1 MTQQHVHQQ
10 IPDYVLGLLPRKEQQ
25 HVDQHTLVCPDCCL
39 ALRHEQEWGQL
50 VHSTLAAAAQPPAN
64 LRQFMPP
71 APQKSGQV
79 PLWGF
84 SLNWQ
89 RQLAPLTL
97 VLFLLLGSLG
107 FYLSEQR
114 GLWQNPTPTALAI
127 TATLTDS
134 PTATITETRSEQ
146 ALNLRTTA
154 VPPITHNPP
163 EITATPAPNPTP
175 VAALNVKRET

>member
-1 MTQQHVHQQ
+1 MMTQQHVHQQ
-10 IPDYVLGLLPRKEQQ
+10 IPDYVLGLLPRQKQQ
-25 HVDQHTLVCPDCCL
+25 QVEQHTLACPACRV
-39 ALRHEQEWGQL
+39 ALRHELELSQL
-50 VHSTLAAAAQPPAN
+50 VRTTLAAAQSPAN

-71 APQKSGQV
+71 IPQKSQ
-79 PLWGF
+79 PIRLFDF

-97 VLFLLLGSLG
+97 VLFLLLGSAG
-107 FYLSEQR
+107 IYLSQQH

-146 ALNLRTTA
+146 ALNLRSTA
-154 VPPITHNPP
+154 VPTNPIQPN
-163 EITATPAPNPTP
+163 ITATPAPNPTP
-175 VAALNVKRET
+175 IAALNVKRET